1 MAPRPTWSG
10 QLRISL
16 VSFPIQ
22 LYPASESGPEIAF
35 HQIHRPT
42 GKRVRQQLVVPE
54 VGPVD
59 RGDIVKGYEY
69 AKGKYVT
76 FEPEE
81 LQEVRMPQKHTLD
94 MVQFVKID
102 EIDPMYFDRPYY
114 LTPDG
119 HAAVEP
125 FTVIRDALR
134 AEGKAGLGEIVFAG
148 KEHLVA
154 IRPSGKGMILET
166 LRYAEEVRKS
176 DAYFEDIEKV
186 STDEDQL
193 ELATALITKKT
204 APFQVNKF
212 HDQYIEAVRQLINA
226 KVEGKQLPEEDEE
239 PAGNVIN
246 LMDALKRSVAES
258 GKAEIAPRPS
268 AKKAAAKKAE
278 PEDKKAAAKKRKA
291 G

>member
-10 QLRISL
+10 QLKISL

-69 AKGKYVT
+69 ARGKYVT

-81 LQEVRMPQKHTLD
+81 LQEVRMPQRHTLD

-102 EIDPMYFDRPYY
+102 EIDPLYFDRPYY
-114 LTPDG
+114 LVPDG

-125 FTVIRDALR
+125 FAVIRDALR
-134 AEGKAGLGEIVFAG
+134 SEGKAGIGEIVFAG

-154 IRPSGKGMILET
+154 VRPSGKGMILET

-186 STDEDQL
+186 ETDEDQL
-193 ELATALITKKT
+193 DLAKTLIAKKT
-204 APFQVNKF
+204 APFQVNKY
-212 HDQYIEAVRQLINA
+212 HDQYVEAVRELIKA
-226 KVEGKQLPEEDEE
+226 KMEGKQLPEEEEE
-239 PAGNVIN
+239 PASNVVN

-258 GKAEIAPRPS
+258 GRAEIAPRP
-268 AKKAAAKKAE
+268 AKKKAAEEKKH
-278 PEDKKAAAKKRKA
+278 AAKKRKA